1 MLTKYCLIFP
11 NQGSRYTG
19 ILSESTNLQSHSI
32 ICKIIP
38 LYLLAFCISLH
49 VTRGQAYIWS
59 LAANNS
65 K

>member
-11 NQGSRYTG
+11 NQG
-19 ILSESTNLQSHSI
+19 ILSESTNLHSHSI

-38 LYLLAFCISLH
+38 LYLQGFCISLP

-59 LAANNS
+59 PAANNS
-65 K
+65 M